1 MKPSD
6 DAPPR
11 RIMTAAEVVEYLR
24 IHLATLYRLVRKRQ
38 IPAFKIGTEI
48 RFHRAAIEM
57 WITDQQAKR

>member
-6 DAPPR
+6 EAPPR
-11 RIMTAAEVVEYLR
+11 RIMTAAEVAEYLR

-48 RFHRAAIEM
+48 RFDRDVIEKWM
-57 WITDQQAKR
+57 IDRQVKR